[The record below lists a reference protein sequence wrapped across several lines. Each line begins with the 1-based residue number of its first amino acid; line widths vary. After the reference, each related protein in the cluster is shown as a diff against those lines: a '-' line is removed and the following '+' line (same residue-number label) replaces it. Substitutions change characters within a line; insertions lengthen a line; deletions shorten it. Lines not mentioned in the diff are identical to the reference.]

1 MNAIDLGNKKTI
13 NTILRLMLPAMLSQ
27 FITVL
32 YNIVDRIFIGNLPNN
47 GELSLIGAGVAAP
60 ITTLV
65 TSFAYLVVLG
75 AAPIF
80 SMSLGQKRIDDA
92 KKVLSNS
99 ILMLLLLSILI
110 MSLSYILLEPMLYWF
125 GASSTSFPY
134 AKEYM
139 LYFLI
144 GTVFAFCSIGFEQ
157 FLIAQGK
164 SIEAMTATLV
174 GACSNIL
181 LDPLFMYVFSLGIK
195 GAAIATSLS
204 WFISFSLSFFFLAF
218 RAPIRPSIGGYSPTI
233 MKKILKLGISPF
245 IIMST
250 DSVIVIA
257 LNAVLQNVGAVNGD
271 FLIECSTI
279 VQAFFSLVT
288 GPLLGIS
295 SGTQPVL
302 AYLYGARETEL
313 LKKAEKQ
320 ITICGLIFTTICFG
334 LSFFL
339 AKPFASMFLSFSG
352 SSTNQNAVIE
362 SSSRYIIYYM
372 IPIILLTF
380 QYTLV
385 DGLTAIGQAKYSIWL
400 SLNRKAVLLLPL
412 TFLLPFLTKNPEMT
426 FLAEPI
432 ADAVS
437 SIVSLVVFM
446 IVFPKILK
454 KQEMSK
460 GSALEQI

>member
-1 MNAIDLGNKKTI
+1 MKAIDLGNKKTL
-13 NTILRLMLPAMLSQ
+13 NTVLRLMLPAMLSQ

-32 YNIVDRIFIGNLPNN
+32 YNIVDRIYIGNLPTN
-47 GELSLIGAGVAAP
+47 GEISLIGTGVAAP

-65 TSFAYLVVLG
+65 TSFAYLIVLG
-75 AAPIF
+75 GAPLF
-80 SMSLGQKRIDDA
+80 SMSLGQKRTEDA
-92 KKVLSNS
+92 KKILSNCV
-99 ILMLLLLSILI
+99 LMLLVLSLIVMGLGYALLDQ
-110 MSLSYILLEPMLYWF
+110 MLYWF
-125 GASSTSFPY
+125 GASTTSFPY

-144 GTVFAFCSIGFEQ
+144 GTVFAFLSLGFEQ

-164 SIEAMTATLV
+164 SIEAMVATIV
-174 GACSNIL
+174 GALSNIL
-181 LDPLFMYVFSLGIK
+181 LDPLFMYVFNLGIK
-195 GAAIATSLS
+195 GAAIATTLS
-204 WFISFSLSFFFLAF
+204 WFISFSLSFALIWF
-218 RAPIRPSIGGYSPTI
+218 RGTIRPSFGGYS
-233 MKKILKLGISPF
+233 KKIMGKVLKLGVSPF

-250 DSVIVIA
+250 DSVIIIA
-257 LNAVLQNVGAVNGD
+257 LNAVLQNVGGNNGD

-313 LKKAEKQ
+313 VKKAEKQ
-320 ITICGLIFTTICFG
+320 ITICGLIFTTLCFG
-334 LSFFL
+334 TSFL
-339 AKPFASMFLSFSG
+339 VAKPFASLFLSFSI
-352 SSTNQNAVIE
+352 SSANQNAVID

-400 SLNRKAVLLLPL
+400 SLNRKAALLLPL
-412 TFLLPFLTKNPEMT
+412 TFILPYLTKDPSAT

-432 ADAVS
+432 ADAISSMVS
-437 SIVSLVVFM
+437 TIVFL
-446 IVFPKILK
+446 IVFPRILK
-454 KQEMSK
+454 KQKEST
-460 GSALEQI
+460 GSALDLA